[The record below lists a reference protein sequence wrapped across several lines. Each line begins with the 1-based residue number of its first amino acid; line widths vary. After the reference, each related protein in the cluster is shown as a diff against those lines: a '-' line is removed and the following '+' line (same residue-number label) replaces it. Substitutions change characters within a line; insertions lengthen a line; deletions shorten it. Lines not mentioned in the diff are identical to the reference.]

1 MQKIYKIP
9 KKKKS
14 VGVQILSR
22 DKKGA
27 LVAILQVRS
36 QWNEEKNSPE
46 SYPGTCQVTV
56 HGKLEEGED
65 FIHQFTFGNY
75 VYDFAFP
82 KYRELLEVHGDWWH
96 ANPAKYPHDPKT
108 KMQWIDGTL
117 GASDFKEKSLHLIQ
131 IKNIERDKK
140 KWVFALENGW
150 KCGFV
155 WESDVCN
162 THNLKG
168 IINGVK
174 RTLQKTQ

>member
-1 MQKIYKIP
+1 MIRTYEEGKIKQANTKP
-9 KKKKS
+9 ER
-14 VGVQILSR
+14 IL
-22 DKKGA
+22 KEA
-27 LVAILQVRS
+27 LINAGL
-36 QWNEEKNSPE
+36 K
-46 SYPGTCQVTV
+46 
-56 HGKLEEGED
+56 EGED